1 MARFNWPEFFER
13 HNVPYVTHGPNTARG
28 NASIRCPWC
37 GVADSSEHMGVH
49 LDTGMYGCWRNARHR
64 GRNPVRLIAALLG
77 CTWAEAEELWGK
89 RPVVASGSL
98 LATVSNVLSDKSPL
112 YPKKDLSLPK
122 DFRKLTEWGAGK
134 PFINYLVDRGFVAP
148 DEFAA
153 QYDLRYTIS
162 GRWKHRVIVPLYGE
176 EGELLTWLGRAIN
189 DHPIRYDTLAKDDG
203 AVRTPKQ
210 VIYRP
215 PGIEQG
221 GRLLVVTE
229 GPFDALKV
237 DYYAR
242 KYDARSTC
250 VFGVATVQTQIYQL
264 AQMAENFE
272 RTVVLYDEGER
283 IKALVMARQIGA
295 RVAELPP
302 SADDPGNMTR
312 DQIKSLVSTHTVR

>member
-1 MARFNWPEFFER
+1 MFKFDWVAFFEKNYINYR
-13 HNVPYVTHGPNTARG
+13 TDGPNCGR
-28 NASIRCPWC
+28 NNIVCKCPWC

-49 LDTGMYGCWRNARHR
+49 LETGMFGCWRNARHR

-77 CTWAEAEELWGK
+77 CSWAEAEELWGK

-98 LATVSNVLSDKSPL
+98 LATVSNVLADKDTLAPH
-112 YPKKDLSLPK
+112 KKDLSLPE

-134 PFINYLVDRGFVAP
+134 PFITYLVGRGFVAP

-162 GRWKHRVIVPLYGE
+162 GRWKHRVIVPLYGKD
-176 EGELLTWLGRAIN
+176 GELLTWVGRAIN

-203 AVRTPKQ
+203 AVQTPKQ

-242 KYDARSTC
+242 KYGARSTC
-250 VFGVATVQTQIYQL
+250 VFGVATVQTQVYQL
-264 AQMAENFE
+264 ASLAESFH
-272 RTVVLYDEGER
+272 RTIVLYDEGER

-295 RVAELPP
+295 RVAELPR
-302 SADDPGNMTR
+302 SADDPGNMTK
-312 DQIKSLVSTHTVR
+312 DQIKALVTKH